1 METKQ
6 KIHSFTDL
14 EAWKKAHA
22 LVVNIYLHTKKYPKD
37 EQFGIT
43 NQMRRAAVSI
53 TSNIAEGFSRISPKE
68 KAQFYAIAQGSL
80 TELQNQLLISR
91 DVGYV
96 TPLEHREIESQ
107 VITVHKLINGLS
119 KYVRT
124 LFAFLF
130 TLIPHTFYL
139 ILFLFPLILFTLYLI
154 PATVHAALSDGLV
167 GYWTFFDSIEY
178 RV

>member
-1 METKQ
+1 MEARN
-6 KIHSFTDL
+6 KIRSFKDL
-14 EAWKKAHA
+14 EAWKYGHT
-22 LVVNIYLHTKKYPKD
+22 LVLSIYRVTNRYPKD

-91 DVGYV
+91 DVGYL
-96 TPLEHREIESQ
+96 TSPEHKEIELQ
-107 VITVHKLINGLS
+107 LVTVHKLINGLS

-124 LFAFLF
+124 LFVFLLYF
-130 TLIPHTFYL
+130 IPYTFYFIL
-139 ILFLFPLILFTLYLI
+139 ITL
-154 PATVHAALSDGLV
+154 S
-167 GYWTFFDSIEY
+167 
-178 RV
+178 